1 MEAGVHAENEKGEL
15 TMLRS
20 ELQEGNAAITACLV
34 LQAYVPLG
42 RELLLYR
49 LLEAQGFYL
58 IEVTLGEETVLL
70 SVKEGKSRAVLL
82 YEKLLKG
89 TVTPCTAE
97 DIWEDFQ
104 GEL

>member
-1 MEAGVHAENEKGEL
+1 
-15 TMLRS
+15 MLGS
-20 ELQEGNAAITACLV
+20 ELQEGCEAITACLV
-34 LQAYVPLG
+34 LQACVPLG
-42 RELLLYR
+42 KALLLYR
-49 LLEAQGFYL
+49 LLEAQDFYL

-70 SVKEGKSRAVLL
+70 SIKEGKGRAVLL

-104 GEL
+104 EEF